1 MEIPTR
7 TESPKAPQLQRSLK
21 LWHLIVYGI
30 IIIQPTAPM
39 GIYGVVSNIARGHVV
54 TTILIAMVAMLFTAI
69 SYGRMARVY
78 PRAGSAFTYVSEEL
92 NPKLGY
98 VVGWAMLMDYL
109 LNPIIC
115 IVWCSQAAR
124 NVVPAVPYAF
134 WVVCFAVLST
144 YLNTRGIQTSSR
156 VNAILSIAMSLVV
169 ILFLGEGVRYILS
182 TVHPTAHDLLRPFY
196 DPATFSTSTVFRG
209 TSVAVLTYIGFDG
222 ISTMAEE
229 VENPRRNILLATVFT
244 CFIIGIL
251 SMVQVYVAQLAWPA
265 TQAFPPSMVDTAFVH
280 VAARVGGTFLFQLL
294 NATLLIANMG
304 SAIAAQFGAARLMYS
319 MGRDNSLPIRFFGAI
334 NPRHHVP
341 LNNVLVVGAVSL
353 TGAFLLTYEQGA
365 ELLNFGA
372 FIAFIGVNAA
382 ALVHY
387 KFRSKE
393 KVTLPFLIPALG
405 ILVCAFIWIHL
416 SRNAQILG
424 VLWICVGLIL
434 AWFMRRSQN
443 RRLAVGANQG

>member
-1 MEIPTR
+1 MT
-7 TESPKAPQLQRSLK
+7 SPSEAPQLQRSLK

-78 PRAGSAFTYVSEEL
+78 PRAGSAFSYVSEEL

-115 IVWCSQAAR
+115 IIWCSQAAR
-124 NVVPAVPYAF
+124 NVVPGVPYAF
-134 WVVCFAVLST
+134 WVICFALLST
-144 YLNTRGIQTSSR
+144 YLNTRGIQTSGR

-182 TVHPTAHDLLRPFY
+182 TVHPTAQDLLRPFY
-196 DPATFSTSTVFRG
+196 DPTTFSTSLVFRG

-244 CFIIGIL
+244 CLIIGIL
-251 SMVQVYVAQLAWPA
+251 SMIQVYVAQLAWPA
-265 TQAFPPSMVDTAFVH
+265 TQPFPPSMVDTAFVH

-304 SAIAAQFGAARLMYS
+304 SAIAAQFGASRLMYS
-319 MGRDNSLPIRFFGAI
+319 MGRDNSLPPRVFGAI
-334 NPRHHVP
+334 HPRHHVP
-341 LNNVLVVGAVSL
+341 LNNVLIVGVIAL
-353 TGAFLLTYEQGA
+353 MGAFLLTYEQGA

-393 KVTLPFLIPALG
+393 KVILPLLIPALG
-405 ILVCAFIWIHL
+405 ILVCTFIWIHL
-416 SRNAQILG
+416 SHNAQILG
-424 VLWICVGLIL
+424 VLWIGVGLIV
-434 AWFMRRSQN
+434 AWFMRRSKKTIEQP
-443 RRLAVGANQG
+443 Q

>member
-1 MEIPTR
+1 MEETVAG
-7 TESPKAPQLQRSLK
+7 SPEAPRLQRSLK

-39 GIYGVVSNIARGHVV
+39 GIYGVVSNIAHGHVV

-78 PRAGSAFTYVSEEL
+78 PRAGSAFSYVSEEL

-115 IVWCSQAAR
+115 VIWCSQAAQ
-124 NVVPAVPYAF
+124 NIVPGVPFAF
-134 WVVCFAVLST
+134 WAVAFALLST
-144 YLNTRGIQTSSR
+144 FLNTRGIQTSGR
-156 VNAILSIAMSLVV
+156 VNAVLSIAMSLVV
-169 ILFLGEGVRYILS
+169 LLFLGEGVRYILS
-182 TVHPTAHDLLRPFY
+182 AVHPTAHELLRPFY
-196 DPATFSTSTVFRG
+196 DPTTFSTSAVFQG

-229 VENPRRNILLATVFT
+229 VENPRRNILLATVLT
-244 CFIIGIL
+244 CLIIGIL

-265 TQAFPPSMVDTAFVH
+265 DQPFAASMVDTAFVH
-280 VAARVGGTFLFQLL
+280 VAARVGGTFLFQFL
-294 NATLLIANMG
+294 NATLLVANMG
-304 SAIAAQFGAARLMYS
+304 SAIAAQFGASRLMYS
-319 MGRDNSLPIRFFGAI
+319 MGRDNSLPRKPFGMI
-334 NPRHHVP
+334 HPRHHVP
-341 LNNVLVVGAVSL
+341 RNNVLIVGAIAL
-353 TGAFLLTYEQGA
+353 TGAFLLTYQQGA

-387 KFRSKE
+387 KFRSQE
-393 KVTLPFLIPALG
+393 KVLFPFLIPALG
-405 ILVCAFIWIHL
+405 IVVCAFIWIHL
-416 SRNAQILG
+416 SHSAQILG
-424 VLWICVGLIL
+424 VLWICVGVIL
-434 AWFMRRSQN
+434 AWYMQKSKSSALQS
-443 RRLAVGANQG
+443 

>member
-1 MEIPTR
+1 LADTVAG
-7 TESPKAPQLQRSLK
+7 SPDAPRLQRSLK

-115 IVWCSQAAR
+115 VIWCSQAAR
-124 NVVPAVPYAF
+124 NIVPGVPFAF
-134 WVVCFAVLST
+134 WAISFAVLST
-144 YLNTRGIQTSSR
+144 FLNTRGIQTSSR
-156 VNAILSIAMSLVV
+156 VNAFLSIAMTLVV
-169 ILFLGEGVRYILS
+169 ILFLGEGIRYILS
-182 TVHPTAHDLLRPFY
+182 AVHPTAHDLLRPFY
-196 DPATFSTSTVFRG
+196 DPATFSTSAVFQG

-229 VENPRRNILLATVFT
+229 VENPRRNILLATVLT
-244 CFIIGIL
+244 CLIIGIL
-251 SMVQVYVAQLAWPA
+251 SMVEVYVAQLAWPA
-265 TQAFPPSMVDTAFVH
+265 DHPFAPSMVDTAFVH
-280 VAARVGGTFLFQLL
+280 VAARVGGTFLFQFL
-294 NATLLIANMG
+294 NATLMVANMG
-304 SAIAAQFGAARLMYS
+304 SAIAAQFGASRLMYS
-319 MGRDNSLPIRFFGAI
+319 MGRDNSLPLKPFGLI
-334 NPRHHVP
+334 HPRYHVP
-341 LNNVLVVGAVSL
+341 RNNVLIVGAIAL

-387 KFRSKE
+387 KFRSQE
-393 KVTLPFLIPALG
+393 KVLFPLLIPALG
-405 ILVCAFIWIHL
+405 IVVCAFIWIHL
-416 SRNAQILG
+416 SHNAQILG
-424 VLWICVGLIL
+424 VLWIGVGGIV
-434 AWFMRRSQN
+434 AWYMRKTKGSALQT
-443 RRLAVGANQG
+443 Q

>member
-1 MEIPTR
+1 MENDIGNPL
-7 TESPKAPQLQRSLK
+7 EAPQLERSLK

-54 TTILIAMVAMLFTAI
+54 TTILSAMVAMLFTAV

-78 PRAGSAFTYVSEEL
+78 PRAGSAFSYVSEEL
-92 NPKLGY
+92 NPRLGY
-98 VVGWAMLMDYL
+98 IVGWAMLMDYL

-115 IVWCSQAAR
+115 VIWCSQAAR
-124 NVVPAVPYAF
+124 NVVPGVPYAF
-134 WVVCFAVLST
+134 WVIAFALLST
-144 YLNTRGIQTSSR
+144 YLNTRGIHTSGR

-169 ILFLGEGVRYILS
+169 ILFLGEGVRYIVS
-182 TVHPTAHDLLRPFY
+182 TVHPSGHDLLRPFY

-244 CFIIGIL
+244 CLVIGIL

-265 TQAFPPSMVDTAFVH
+265 TQPFPPSMVDTAFVH

-294 NATLLIANMG
+294 NATLLVANMG
-304 SAIAAQFGAARLMYS
+304 SAIAAQFGASRLMYS
-319 MGRDNSLPIRFFGAI
+319 MGRDNSLPIRVFGAI
-334 NPRHHVP
+334 HPKHHVP
-341 LNNVLVVGAVSL
+341 RNNVLIVGAIAL

-387 KFRSKE
+387 KFRSQE
-393 KVTLPFLIPALG
+393 KVFLPFLIPALG
-405 ILVCAFIWIHL
+405 IVVCAFIWIHL
-416 SRNAQILG
+416 SGNAQILG
-424 VLWICVGLIL
+424 VLWICVGLIV
-434 AWFMRRSQN
+434 AWFMRRYRHSTAQP
-443 RRLAVGANQG
+443 Q